1 MPQSITAIGFANIP
15 PAIGL
20 YQTWFTSPAGV
31 IVLSACESYLRT
43 LDIRKN
49 EPQGIQRQ
57 KNSVLEAARIQLEE
71 YWKQQREEF
80 DLPLAPAGTEF
91 QRLVWGGLMKIPFGE
106 TATYGD
112 LAQLIGK
119 PGGQRAVGGA
129 LNRNPIPLI
138 IPCHRILASNGL
150 GGFGGGL
157 PLKRA
162 LLRQEKASFID

>member
-1 MPQSITAIGFANIP
+1 
-15 PAIGL
+15 
-20 YQTWFTSPAGV
+20 
-31 IVLSACESYLRT
+31 
-43 LDIRKN
+43 
-49 EPQGIQRQ
+49 
-57 KNSVLEAARIQLEE
+57 LEE